1 LGIRSTFTTSV
12 NTNTVHYKLVRKLNI
27 KKKKRVILMSQS
39 LIQYRKATP
48 TDFDGIL
55 HLQHQNLITTLKD
68 LSQGF
73 LMIEFTREQLY
84 KINGELGIFV
94 AVLGKEVIGYLM
106 AESVDFAV
114 GSPLIAHM
122 LNRLKEFAFDAVPLS
137 SCKLFVYGPVCIEKQ
152 HRGQKILDGLFKVM
166 LNTLQGQYD
175 VGVAFVSAL
184 NSRSFNAH
192 KNKLG
197 MRIADEFEFNG
208 QKYWTLIFAVEQKER
223 K

>member
-1 LGIRSTFTTSV
+1 
-12 NTNTVHYKLVRKLNI
+12 
-27 KKKKRVILMSQS
+27 MSHS
-39 LIQYRKATP
+39 PIQYRKATP
-48 TDFDGIL
+48 PDFDGIL
-55 HLQHQNLITTLKD
+55 HLQHQNLITTLQEKD

-73 LMIEFTREQLY
+73 LIIEFNREQLY

-94 AVLGKEVIGYLM
+94 AVQDKEVIGYLM

-122 LNRLKEFAFDAVPLS
+122 FSRLKGFVFDDVPLS
-137 SCKLFVYGPVCIEKQ
+137 SCKWFLYGPVCIDKQ
-152 HRGQKILDGLFKVM
+152 YRGQKILDGLFKVM
-166 LNTLQGQYD
+166 LKTLKGQYD
-175 VGVAFVSAL
+175 VGVAFVSVI
-184 NSRSFNAH
+184 NPRSFNAH

-208 QKYWTLIFAVEQKER
+208 QHYWTLIFTVEQKER

>member
-1 LGIRSTFTTSV
+1 M
-12 NTNTVHYKLVRKLNI
+12 
-27 KKKKRVILMSQS
+27 ILLYNHHNMKPSSQS
-39 LIQYRKATP
+39 QPLIQYRKATP

-55 HLQHQNLITTLKD
+55 HLQHQNLITTLQEKD

-73 LMIEFTREQLY
+73 LMIKFTKQQLY

-94 AVLGKEVIGYLM
+94 AIHDKEVIGYLM
-106 AESVDFAV
+106 AESIDFAV

-122 LNRLKEFAFDAVPLS
+122 FNRLKEFTFNNVPLS
-137 SCKLFVYGPVCIEKQ
+137 SCKLFVYGPVCIEKK
-152 HRGQKILDGLFKVM
+152 HRGHKILDELFKVM
-166 LNTLQGQYD
+166 HNTLQGQYD

-184 NSRSFNAH
+184 NPRSFNAH

-208 QKYWTLIFAVEQKER
+208 QKYWTLVFAVEQKER